1 MAAIYREQIAR
12 TMARPLSI
20 AQGPCHMGM
29 LYMMTRMGAAKAVT
43 DTFEAVMGRASQT
56 FREFVRKNRAAWRKP

>member
-1 MAAIYREQIAR
+1 
-12 TMARPLSI
+12 
-20 AQGPCHMGM
+20 
-29 LYMMTRMGAAKAVT
+29 MMTRMGAAKAVT